1 MELMQM
7 TKTILYVAT
16 SLDGFVAGKND
27 DISWLFPYN
36 DVDYGFDEFFSH
48 IGAIIQGRRSYEV
61 EAQHGW
67 ETPHPVPT
75 FVLSH
80 NNITEKASKRSDVV
94 VFTNEDIT
102 EVLMKA
108 KKLTDK
114 HIWIEGGANVAQ
126 QFLRRELIDE
136 IILSLVPV
144 ILGDGVRLFDN
155 IQKQIDLSL
164 IDAKRFDKGLV
175 QLIYARKEG
184 QH

>member
-1 MELMQM
+1 MQM
-7 TKTILYVAT
+7 TKSILYIAT

-48 IGAIIQGRRSYEV
+48 IGAIIQGRRSYDLEM
-61 EAQHGW
+61 QHGW

-80 NNITEKASKRSDVV
+80 NNITEKAPKRSDV
-94 VFTNEDIT
+94 VFTNEDIA

-108 KKLTDK
+108 KKFTDK

-136 IILSLVPV
+136 IVLSLVPV

-164 IDAKRFDKGLV
+164 IDVKWFDKGLI
-175 QLIYARKEG
+175 QLIYARKDR

>member
-1 MELMQM
+1 MRLMQM
-7 TKTILYVAT
+7 TKTILYIAT

-27 DISWLFPYN
+27 DISWLFSYN

-48 IGAIIQGRRSYEV
+48 IGAIIQGRRSYDV
-61 EAQHGW
+61 EMQHGW

-75 FVLSH
+75 YVLSH
-80 NNITEKASKRSDVV
+80 NNIPEKAPKRSDV
-94 VFTNEDIT
+94 VFTNEDIA

-164 IDAKRFDKGLV
+164 IDVKRFDKGLV
-175 QLIYARKEG
+175 QLIYARKDR
-184 QH
+184 QL